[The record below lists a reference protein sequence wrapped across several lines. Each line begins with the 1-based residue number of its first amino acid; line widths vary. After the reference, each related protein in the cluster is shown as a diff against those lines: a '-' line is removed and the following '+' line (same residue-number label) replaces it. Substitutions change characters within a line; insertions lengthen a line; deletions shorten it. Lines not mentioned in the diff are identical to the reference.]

1 MSNETKWGEL
11 EEKIAGVLNIFTANL
26 RVQYVLSTEPAGAI
40 PIMLMSQAD
49 LDELHERL
57 IPLVVPPRNANGSV
71 SKRKMKEVTV
81 KVTDKSDDAN
91 SSGGNGK
98 VRYKFIFYDKVP
110 NYHSR
115 RNVTKAENGLIRLL
129 IQLLSS
135 TKKGSLCV
143 RLSGVTGSVKHTPS
157 ETGLCHAGGMVTR
170 LSATLSQK
178 MTSTYGQNYKY
189 VLQNIPLCCVF

>member
-98 VRYKFIFYDKVP
+98 VRYNLFF
-110 NYHSR
+110 
-115 RNVTKAENGLIRLL
+115 T
-129 IQLLSS
+129 
-135 TKKGSLCV
+135 
-143 RLSGVTGSVKHTPS
+143 
-157 ETGLCHAGGMVTR
+157 TR
-170 LSATLSQK
+170 YQTIILEE
-178 MTSTYGQNYKY
+178 M
-189 VLQNIPLCCVF
+189 